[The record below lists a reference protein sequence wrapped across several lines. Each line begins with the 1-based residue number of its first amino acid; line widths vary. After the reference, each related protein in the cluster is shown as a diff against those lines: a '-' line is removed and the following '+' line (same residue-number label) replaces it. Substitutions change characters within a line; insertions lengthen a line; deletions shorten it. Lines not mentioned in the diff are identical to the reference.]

1 MIACIPVIFFVS
13 DLIEVEARVLVDEW
27 YCYERHL
34 KLYYT
39 RLFLNA
45 WVEV

>member
-1 MIACIPVIFFVS
+1 MIACIPVTFFVS
-13 DLIEVEARVLVDEW
+13 DLIEVEADEW